1 MVYSISMRYLL
12 LLVVVVLFSGCTIH
26 LKATELEMDSKPV
39 EPGVKWSSQVYELE
53 SIDILKKEI

>member
-1 MVYSISMRYLL
+1 MRYLL